1 MSVGKNMPPRFGGP
15 QRSLTVLSSV
25 IHTLTLLAFSAHA
38 VFGCCGHH
46 QHASQNACCQSH
58 RERVAAE
65 DNNKQASVCSHY
77 GCNHAGQGEPL
88 DEEVSLPPIELP
100 DGNSIANVEA
110 QEAQCC
116 SGIPC
121 KHSSGCNE
129 ARCTYVSSDERST
142 DLSSNIDLVIGIVY
156 NLIANTSLT
165 VPTVSQNEVRVSGG
179 PSSLTASNRC
189 ARLQSWQV

>member
-1 MSVGKNMPPRFGGP
+1 M
-15 QRSLTVLSSV
+15 LSSV

-46 QHASQNACCQSH
+46 QHASQIDCCQSPGGQ
-58 RERVAAE
+58 VADQDIDE
-65 DNNKQASVCSHY
+65 QASVCLHH

-88 DEEVSLPPIELP
+88 DKEVSLPPIELP
-100 DGNSIANVEA
+100 DGNSIAKVEA

-116 SGIPC
+116 LGIPC

-156 NLIANTSLT
+156 NLIADTSLT